1 MKWLVISAILIIT
14 LCFPLFVGEMCKT
27 PIEDATYTQL
37 KNLDEFGE
45 VLSDRTMKY
54 ITEHE
59 KATISDLITIDGIGV
74 KRLDILREE
83 FK

>member
-1 MKWLVISAILIIT
+1 
-14 LCFPLFVGEMCKT
+14 MCKT

-59 KATISDLITIDGIGV
+59 KATISDLITIDGIGI
-74 KRLDILREE
+74 KRLDILRKE